1 MKELRVTSAKPRE
14 KQIRA
19 SAYYPRL
26 TMSWTRS
33 GVRVYLFSLLIVS
46 LHGVPLSSS
55 TKTIV
60 PTSSSP
66 QTLKK
71 PTPVT
76 CIEDECHSRL
86 LAQIDVHSYELE
98 YIYKNTNDTTVQGQ
112 VIIDFTLKQPVSQL
126 IYHGKRLLNLTVPTL
141 YEDGVQRLVTM
152 GQYAPNNYISLRLD
166 SNETGF
172 PANHYRLK
180 QSFVVNLVDGNIG
193 FYQGTFNDGNR
204 TRGYSFSRVRQ
215 VSTMFC

>member
-1 MKELRVTSAKPRE
+1 MEALRLTSAKPIE

-19 SAYYPRL
+19 SACYRRL
-26 TMSWTRS
+26 TMSRIRT

-60 PTSSSP
+60 PTPSSSP
-66 QTLKK
+66 
-71 PTPVT
+71 PTSTKSVPVT
-76 CIEDECHSRL
+76 CIDDECHSRL
-86 LAQIDVHSYELE
+86 LAQVDVHSYELE

-112 VIIDFTLKQPVSQL
+112 VIIDFTLKRAVSQL

-152 GQYAPNNYISLRLD
+152 EQYAPNNYISLRLD

-180 QSFVVNLVDGNIG
+180 QNFVVNLLDGNVG

-204 TRGYSFSRVRQ
+204 TRG
-215 VSTMFC
+215 